1 PDPHP
6 GEPNHRTGAAGGPDR
21 GRESGARAQRA
32 ATGPGP
38 RAGSG
43 RPRAARPAGRG
54 DEHPGGHGPPANAA
68 GADRAA
74 GRRHRPGRARHLTV
88 PGREPD
94 HAGPPP
100 PDRSPRS
107 RRPLTRPPEPRSQTA
122 RVWLWSRCGP
132 SGDHNHT
139 FERPLL
145 SWRGPPTGTAMLIR
159 GTHPLTPSREAEKEA
174 SAGEFWRPTHGRP
187 QWRRHPPG
195 SDPDHTRDP
204 RT

>member
-1 PDPHP
+1 
-6 GEPNHRTGAAGGPDR
+6 
-21 GRESGARAQRA
+21 
-32 ATGPGP
+32 
-38 RAGSG
+38 
-43 RPRAARPAGRG
+43 
-54 DEHPGGHGPPANAA
+54 
-68 GADRAA
+68 
-74 GRRHRPGRARHLTV
+74 
-88 PGREPD
+88 
-94 HAGPPP
+94 P

-107 RRPLTRPPEPRSQTA
+107 RRPLTRPPEPRPRTA

-145 SWRGPPTGTAMLIR
+145 SWRGPPAGTAMLIR

-204 RT
+204 RTEQGRRRRAAARHPHTRRTAGHAAGGAPPGRRVP